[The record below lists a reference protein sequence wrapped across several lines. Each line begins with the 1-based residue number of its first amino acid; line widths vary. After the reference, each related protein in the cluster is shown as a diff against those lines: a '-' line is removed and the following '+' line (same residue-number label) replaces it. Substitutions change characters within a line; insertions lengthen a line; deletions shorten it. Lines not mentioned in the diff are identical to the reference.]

1 MKGKLF
7 RLVFQTCVHG
17 QYKLFAEHIAADA
30 KKIDSTFTKIAQER
44 KQIIQHQ
51 KNRGMADNVFARLGN
66 EFTKQDLQQLYMELK
81 ATDTVSD
88 STIRSWVKRWRD
100 SKAIEEKEGRYFK
113 V

>member
-1 MKGKLF
+1 MVALF
-7 RLVFQTCVHG
+7 R
-17 QYKLFAEHIAADA
+17 KI
-30 KKIDSTFTKIAQER
+30 KKQIAQER

-51 KNRGMADNVFARLGN
+51 KNRGRADNVFARLGN

-100 SKAIEEKEGRYFK
+100 SKVIEEKEGRYFK